1 VPRPKA
7 KTKQKD
13 ASKLNLT
20 TAETTGGPL
29 PVPSVKSSRSS
40 SSQSDKKSKIG
51 SYSSAEFQ
59 NWLNTPIQKPKM
71 KRSKKTNEEAYQ
83 VFQDFSEMVDHAE
96 WKSFFQKLYTG
107 KFPHAYSYR
116 NQTLFFRKRTK
127 IEKLEILDSSKQTLS
142 KVMMFFTTYG
152 GYSNYED
159 ESNIYD
165 FIVSQTPQYN
175 NWKDIRS
182 KKTKQFFIQKYVD
195 ELAENHQLDPTQK
208 RVLVDTLHT
217 AFLLKTI
224 DSSDIEFEDKKIT
237 NIRGLSWNSEAK
249 EFEIPRANRFNK
261 NTKNTRKTVEKMQK
275 NTFASHWGKFVNNI
289 LKNKSGGEEIST
301 DLSTT
306 QEDMTDTITDTT
318 FSMSVVS
325 EI

>member
-1 VPRPKA
+1 
-7 KTKQKD
+7 
-13 ASKLNLT
+13 
-20 TAETTGGPL
+20 
-29 PVPSVKSSRSS
+29 
-40 SSQSDKKSKIG
+40 
-51 SYSSAEFQ
+51 
-59 NWLNTPIQKPKM
+59 
-71 KRSKKTNEEAYQ
+71 
-83 VFQDFSEMVDHAE
+83 
-96 WKSFFQKLYTG
+96 
-107 KFPHAYSYR
+107 
-116 NQTLFFRKRTK
+116 
-127 IEKLEILDSSKQTLS
+127 
-142 KVMMFFTTYG
+142 MMFFTTYG